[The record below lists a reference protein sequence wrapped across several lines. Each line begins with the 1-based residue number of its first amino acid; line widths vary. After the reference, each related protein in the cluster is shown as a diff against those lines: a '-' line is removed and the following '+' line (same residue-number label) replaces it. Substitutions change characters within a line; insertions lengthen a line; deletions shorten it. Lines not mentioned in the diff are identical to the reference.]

1 MCRGRNFD
9 NRQSR
14 GGTEWHIGDKEN
26 GVDKVTTNDGRL
38 DDGRLDDGRTDDGR
52 TSQYA
57 AVQDTSPNEHQRFHC
72 VMSTPIGR
80 LLIVA
85 TAVAVAG
92 VYHEEH
98 NPRPAPTL
106 LGELAVLPRPQDGAD
121 GAHDAGKGGPRS
133 APKKGLC
140 SAPSSTIELLSAA
153 SQEMSEYFQGLR
165 RQFDVATDS
174 GGTLFQRRVWSAL
187 AQIPYGER
195 RSYRDV
201 ATALGN
207 PSMGRAIGAAVRTN
221 PLSIIVPGHRV
232 VSSTGAVVGYAAGI
246 GVKTA
251 LLELEQKFAS
261 A

>member
-1 MCRGRNFD
+1 MD
-9 NRQSR
+9 
-14 GGTEWHIGDKEN
+14 E
-26 GVDKVTTNDGRL
+26 VTTSDGK
-38 DDGRLDDGRTDDGR
+38 TIDGR
-52 TSQYA
+52 TSQYTA
-57 AVQDTSPNEHQRFHC
+57 NEDTSHDAHQRFHC
-72 VMSTPIGR
+72 VIAAPIGR

-85 TAVAVAG
+85 STVAVTG

-106 LGELAVLPRPQDGAD
+106 LGELADLPRAQESAD
-121 GAHDAGKGGPRS
+121 GPHEAGKDRPCS
-133 APKKGLC
+133 APKVGLC
-140 SAPSSTIELLSAA
+140 SAPYSTIELLSAA
-153 SQEMSEYFQGLR
+153 SQEISEYFQGSR
-165 RQFDVATDS
+165 RQFDIATDS

-207 PSMGRAIGAAVRTN
+207 PTMGRAIGAAVRTN
-221 PLSIIVPGHRV
+221 PLSIIIPGHRV

-251 LLELEQKFAS
+251 LLELEQEFVQS
-261 A
+261 E